1 MGCSDGRTKEGSG
14 KENHGYPVCKFTTPL
29 QKPVDAIKAI
39 NDNQILLGAKDEIEI
54 FEISSKNITAFS
66 KEHVGRINSFVKM

>member
-1 MGCSDGRTKEGSG
+1 MGCSDGRTVDG
-14 KENHGYPVCKFTTPL
+14 KGQENHGFPVCKITIPL
-29 QKPVDAIKAI
+29 SKPVDAIKAI

-54 FEISSKNITAFS
+54 LEISTKNITAFS